1 MKFACG
7 KKSVSMR
14 QFTTVADEVTVEGVD
29 LTSADVYVTYVQGK
43 SELTIEKPEVEYT
56 GTEEQVGDSVVKVSL
71 DQLQTGEFKVGMA
84 KRQVNWVTEEGR
96 WATEVA
102 TVQVKENLLKEEK
115 TYGGSSTEPTDPTT
129 DEPTTD
135 PTTDPTTEPTTD
147 DTTTDGTEGGE

>member
-1 MKFACG
+1 MKFVCG

-43 SELTIEKPEVEYT
+43 SELTIEEPEVEYT

-71 DQLQTGEFKVGMA
+71 DQLQTGEFKVGVA

-115 TYGGSSTEPTDPTT
+115 TYGGGSTEPTDPTT
-129 DEPTTD
+129 DEPTTN

>member
-71 DQLQTGEFKVGMA
+71 DQLQTGEFKVGVA
-84 KRQVNWVTEEGR
+84 KRQVNWVTEDGR
-96 WATEVA
+96 WATDVA

-115 TYGGSSTEPTDPTT
+115 TYGGGSTEPTEPTTEPTT
-129 DEPTTD
+129 DEPTTE
-135 PTTDPTTEPTTD
+135 PTIDETTTD
-147 DTTTDGTEGGE
+147 DTVTEP